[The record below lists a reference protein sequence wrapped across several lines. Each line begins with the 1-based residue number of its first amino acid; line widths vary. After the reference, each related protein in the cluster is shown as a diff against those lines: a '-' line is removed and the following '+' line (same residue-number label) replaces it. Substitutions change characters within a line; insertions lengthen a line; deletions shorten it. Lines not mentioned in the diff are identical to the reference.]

1 MTATTESRPKSTS
14 KKSDKKSKA
23 QVGRLQGSSFV
34 AELEQHAPWETW
46 AEKLANRKRPVTLKK
61 LVGRSCR
68 PLEWS
73 IKVNTE
79 SETVDLLRLLDSL
92 KRRPQKGEPADW
104 PAVVSDWVETAKQR
118 APSQA
123 FALESI
129 AWAHALSRLAV
140 RLPAEHWWDLFAFL
154 LNTAHESNAA
164 GVDREDPE
172 HAICSQLF
180 SGELALTLA
189 YWLPRVD
196 ACAEL
201 GAMAR
206 KSIKDGI
213 FLFLDG
219 EGVPQANYLQI
230 WRALLACWTRCSL
243 LDEYVPGRMK
253 KEARLQFEWFV
264 RQALRSRRDDGRFL
278 FEESSVSPKS
288 RDDLVKAALRAGGDQ
303 ADHDVFSCS
312 NGDLSPGKSEYELP
326 PSSEHSEWA
335 EFAILRSHW
344 TPKSPYIGVAFD
356 HSRLKSEFGIGRD
369 VIWCGETIPDI
380 RIDSKPLQIE
390 SEWEELCWLSDKD
403 VDYLELEVQ
412 LSGTWKLQR
421 QILLAREDG
430 FAMFADVLAGGT
442 RPSKIDYFRPLPLS
456 EELELSPEE
465 ETSEVFIR
473 GKRGLG
479 CMMPLALNEW
489 RQDRSHGEFDG
500 AGLRQ
505 RLVGTG
511 LYAPLFIDLDPKRLR
526 KPRTWRQLTIGEQL
540 HLVRRD
546 EAAGFRVQIGKQHWV
561 IYRSLNG
568 TANRTFLGQNV
579 INEFLVAR
587 FLNDGEIET
596 LIEIE

>member
-1 MTATTESRPKSTS
+1 MTATTESRPKSSS

-23 QVGRLQGSSFV
+23 QVGRLQGNSFV
-34 AELEQHAPWETW
+34 AELEQHAPWQTW

-73 IKVNTE
+73 IKVDTD

-104 PAVVSDWVETAKQR
+104 SAVVSDWLETAKQR

-154 LNTAHESNAA
+154 LNTAHESNAV

-172 HAICSQLF
+172 LAICSQLF
-180 SGELALTLA
+180 SGELTLTLA

-201 GAMAR
+201 GAIAR
-206 KSIKDGI
+206 KSIKDGMVR
-213 FLFLDG
+213 FLDG

-243 LDEYVPGRMK
+243 LDEYVPGRLK
-253 KEARLQFEWFV
+253 KEPRLQFEWLV
-264 RQALRSRRDDGRFL
+264 RQTLRSRRDDGRLL
-278 FEESSVSPKS
+278 FEERSVSPKN

-303 ADHDVFSCS
+303 GDHDVFSCS
-312 NGDLSPGKSEYELP
+312 SGVLSPGKSEYELP

-344 TPKSPYIGVAFD
+344 TPKSPYIGVAFN

-369 VIWCGETIPDI
+369 VIWCGETVPDI
-380 RIDSKPLQIE
+380 RIDNKPLQIE
-390 SEWEELCWLSDKD
+390 SEWEELSWFSDKD
-403 VDYLELEVQ
+403 VDYLELQVR

-430 FAMFADVLAGGT
+430 FAMFADVLAGGR
-442 RPSKIDYFRPLPLS
+442 RPAKIDYFRPLPLN
-456 EELELSPEE
+456 EELDLSTEE
-465 ETSEVFIR
+465 ETCEVFIR

-505 RLVGTG
+505 RRVGTG

-526 KPRTWRQLTIGEQL
+526 KSRTWRQLTVGEQL
-540 HLVRRD
+540 HLVRSD
-546 EAAGFRVQIGKQHWV
+546 EAAGFRVQIGKQQWV

>member
-1 MTATTESRPKSTS
+1 MTATTESRPKSSS

-23 QVGRLQGSSFV
+23 QVGRLQGNSFV
-34 AELEQHAPWETW
+34 AELEQHAPWQTW

-73 IKVNTE
+73 IKVDTE

-104 PAVVSDWVETAKQR
+104 SAVVSDWLENAKQR

-154 LNTAHESNAA
+154 LNTAHESNAV

-172 HAICSQLF
+172 LAICSQLF

-201 GAMAR
+201 GAIAR
-206 KSIKDGI
+206 KSIKDGMVR
-213 FLFLDG
+213 FLDG

-243 LDEYVPGRMK
+243 LDEYVPGRLK
-253 KEARLQFEWFV
+253 KEPRLQFEWLV
-264 RQALRSRRDDGRFL
+264 RQTLRSRRDDGRLL
-278 FEESSVSPKS
+278 FEERSVSPKN

-303 ADHDVFSCS
+303 GDHDVFSCS
-312 NGDLSPGKSEYELP
+312 SGVLSPGESEYELP

-344 TPKSPYIGVAFD
+344 TPKSPYIGVAFN

-369 VIWCGETIPDI
+369 VIWCGETVPDI
-380 RIDSKPLQIE
+380 RIDNKPLQIE
-390 SEWEELCWLSDKD
+390 SEWEELSWFSDKD
-403 VDYLELEVQ
+403 VDYLELQVR

-430 FAMFADVLAGGT
+430 FAMFADVLAGGQ
-442 RPSKIDYFRPLPLS
+442 RPAKIDYFRPLPLN
-456 EELELSPEE
+456 EELDLSTEE

-473 GKRGLG
+473 GKRRLV

-489 RQDRSHGEFDG
+489 RQDRSHGEFDRS
-500 AGLRQ
+500 GLRQ

-526 KPRTWRQLTIGEQL
+526 KPRTWRQLTVGEQL
-540 HLVRRD
+540 HLVRSD
-546 EAAGFRVQIGKQHWV
+546 EAAGFRVQIGKQQWV

>member
-1 MTATTESRPKSTS
+1 MTATTESRPKSSS

-23 QVGRLQGSSFV
+23 QVGRLQGNSFV
-34 AELEQHAPWETW
+34 AELEQHAPWQTW

-73 IKVNTE
+73 IKVDTE

-104 PAVVSDWVETAKQR
+104 SAVVSDWLENAKQR

-154 LNTAHESNAA
+154 LNTAHESNAV

-172 HAICSQLF
+172 LAICSQLF

-201 GAMAR
+201 GAIAR
-206 KSIKDGI
+206 KSIKDGMVR
-213 FLFLDG
+213 FLDG

-243 LDEYVPGRMK
+243 LDEYVPGRLK
-253 KEARLQFEWFV
+253 KEPRLQFEWLV
-264 RQALRSRRDDGRFL
+264 RQTLRSRRDDGRLL
-278 FEESSVSPKS
+278 FEERSVSPKN

-303 ADHDVFSCS
+303 GDHDVFSCS
-312 NGDLSPGKSEYELP
+312 SGVLSPGESEYELP

-344 TPKSPYIGVAFD
+344 TPKSPYIGVAFN

-369 VIWCGETIPDI
+369 VIWCGETVPDI
-380 RIDSKPLQIE
+380 RIDNKPLQIE
-390 SEWEELCWLSDKD
+390 SEWEELSWFSDKD
-403 VDYLELEVQ
+403 VDYLELQVR

-430 FAMFADVLAGGT
+430 FAMFADVLAGGQ
-442 RPSKIDYFRPLPLS
+442 RPAKIDYFRPLPLN
-456 EELELSPEE
+456 EELDLSTEE

-473 GKRGLG
+473 GKRRLV

-505 RLVGTG
+505 RRVGTG

-526 KPRTWRQLTIGEQL
+526 KPRTWRQLTVGEQL
-540 HLVRRD
+540 HLVRSD
-546 EAAGFRVQIGKQHWV
+546 EAAGFRVQIGKQQWV